1 MVADRSEVGLA
12 SARRDTGGK
21 STDSGTGA
29 AAVDAPKSVRRRPK
43 DRKVQIIRA
52 AARAFSERGYYPVG
66 VDEIA
71 AEVGISGPA
80 LYRHFANK
88 YALLVAAAEEGA
100 RHLLEVAQAADD
112 PRLAPAARLDAVLEA
127 ISEHTIDIRR
137 EAGLYRWERRYLE
150 RDDRI
155 RIRKIYDDLN
165 ATVAAPIAQLRPG
178 APQEDIALLAA
189 AVLSAV
195 ASIAAHR
202 TALSG
207 ARLLPLLHDMC
218 WALVRADLPPA
229 PPSPTPG
236 PATKGLP
243 VTSKR
248 EQLLTEAI
256 RIFGRQ
262 GYHEASIEEIGA
274 AVGINASS
282 VYRYFTSKSDLLAAA
297 FYRTGDRVAM
307 AITEALAEATSR
319 PGAACGIA
327 ERYAKLTFATPEIMP
342 VYYAEFSNLPQ
353 AEQHKLRAI
362 QRQNVLEWANLLDG
376 DPIEARF
383 RVHAAIGQVID
394 VGRAVR
400 FDSRPE
406 QLARVITLMG
416 AVLLGGES
424 GRGD

>member
-1 MVADRSEVGLA
+1 MVADRSEVDLAPARPEPGRRA
-12 SARRDTGGK
+12 SAE
-21 STDSGTGA
+21 GA
-29 AAVDAPKSVRRRPK
+29 PSVRRRPK

-80 LYRHFANK
+80 LYRHFTNK

-100 RHLLEVAQAADD
+100 QHLLNVAEGADD
-112 PRLAPAARLDAVLEA
+112 TRLDPVRRADALIRA
-127 ISEHTIDIRR
+127 ISEHTVDIRR

-150 RDDRI
+150 RDDRV
-155 RIRKIYDDLN
+155 RIKKIYDDLN
-165 ATVAAPIAQLRPG
+165 NTLAAPIALLRPE
-178 APQEDIALLAA
+178 APPADVAMLAA
-189 AVLSAV
+189 GVLSAI

-202 TALSG
+202 TALSS
-207 ARLLPLLHDMC
+207 ARLLPLLRQMS
-218 WALVRADLPPA
+218 WAILRTELPPA
-229 PPSPTPG
+229 PAEPDPG
-236 PATKGLP
+236 PPVRGIP

-282 VYRYFTSKSDLLAAA
+282 VYRYFASKADLLAAA
-297 FYRTGDRVAM
+297 FHRTGDRLAI

-319 PGAACGIA
+319 ADAARNVA
-327 ERYAKLTFATPEIMP
+327 DRYAKLSFAMPEIMA
-342 VYYAEFSNLPQ
+342 VYYAEFGNLPQ

-376 DPIEARF
+376 DPVEARF
-383 RVHAAIGQVID
+383 RVHAAISQVID
-394 VGRAVR
+394 VGRLIR

-406 QLARVITLMG
+406 QLARVTALMD
-416 AVLLGGES
+416 AVLLADKA
-424 GRGD
+424 RPDDARR

>member
-1 MVADRSEVGLA
+1 MVADRSEIGLA
-12 SARRDTGGK
+12 PARPDPGSRA
-21 STDSGTGA
+21 GA
-29 AAVDAPKSVRRRPK
+29 QGAPQVRRRPK

-80 LYRHFANK
+80 LYRHFTNK

-100 RHLLEVAQAADD
+100 RHLLTVAQTADD
-112 PRLAPAARLDAVLEA
+112 TRRDPAQRLDALIRA
-127 ISEHTIDIRR
+127 ISEHTIEIRR

-150 RDDRI
+150 RDDRV
-155 RIRKIYDDLN
+155 RIKRIYDDLN
-165 ATVAAPIAQLRPG
+165 STLAAPIALLRPA
-178 APQEDIALLAA
+178 APPADVAMLAA
-189 AVLSAV
+189 GVLSAI

-202 TALSG
+202 TALSS
-207 ARLLPLLHDMC
+207 ARLLPLLHELA
-218 WALVRADLPPA
+218 WAVLRTELPAAPVEPDPGLPVR
-229 PPSPTPG
+229 G
-236 PATKGLP
+236 IP

-282 VYRYFTSKSDLLAAA
+282 VYRYFASKSDLLAAA
-297 FYRTGDRVAM
+297 FYRTGDRLAI

-319 PGAACGIA
+319 EDAARRLA
-327 ERYAKLTFATPEIMP
+327 DRYAKLSFAMPEIMP

-353 AEQHKLRAI
+353 SEQHKLRAI

-376 DPIEARF
+376 DPVEARF

-394 VGRAVR
+394 VGRLIR
-400 FDSRPE
+400 FDSRPA
-406 QLARVITLMG
+406 QLARVTALMD
-416 AVLLGGES
+416 AVLLG
-424 GRGD
+424 

>member
-1 MVADRSEVGLA
+1 MVADRSEIGLA
-12 SARRDTGGK
+12 PARPDPGSRA
-21 STDSGTGA
+21 GA
-29 AAVDAPKSVRRRPK
+29 QGAPQVRRRPK

-80 LYRHFANK
+80 LYRHFTNK

-100 RHLLEVAQAADD
+100 RHLLTVARAADD
-112 PRLAPAARLDAVLEA
+112 VRLDPAQRLDALIRA
-127 ISEHTIDIRR
+127 ISEHTIEIRR

-150 RDDRI
+150 RDDRV
-155 RIRKIYDDLN
+155 RIKKIYDDLN
-165 ATVAAPIAQLRPG
+165 NTLAEP
-178 APQEDIALLAA
+178 IALLRPAA
-189 AVLSAV
+189 PPADVAMLAAGVLSAI

-202 TALSG
+202 TALSS
-207 ARLLPLLHDMC
+207 ARLLPLLHELA
-218 WALVRADLPPA
+218 WAVLRTELPAAPA
-229 PPSPTPG
+229 EPD
-236 PATKGLP
+236 PAQPARGIP

-282 VYRYFTSKSDLLAAA
+282 VYRYFASKSDLLAAA
-297 FYRTGDRVAM
+297 FYRTGDRLAI

-319 PGAACGIA
+319 EDAARRLA
-327 ERYAKLTFATPEIMP
+327 DRYAKLSFAMPEIMP

-353 AEQHKLRAI
+353 SEQQKLRAI

-376 DPIEARF
+376 DPVEARF

-394 VGRAVR
+394 VGRLIR
-400 FDSRPE
+400 FDSRPA
-406 QLARVITLMG
+406 QLARVTALMD
-416 AVLLGGES
+416 AVLLG
-424 GRGD
+424 

>member
-1 MVADRSEVGLA
+1 MVAEHGEVDLA
-12 SARRDTGGK
+12 AARP
-21 STDSGTGA
+21 DSGPTA
-29 AAVDAPKSVRRRPK
+29 AAAPAGHGSGATANRSGGEAGVRRRPK
-43 DRKVQIIRA
+43 DRKAQIVRA

-100 RHLLEVAQAADD
+100 RHLLQVAQAADD
-112 PRLAPAARLDAVLEA
+112 PALDPEPRLDAVIKA

-150 RDDRI
+150 REDRLRI
-155 RIRKIYDDLN
+155 RRIYDELN
-165 ATVAAPIAQLRPG
+165 DTIAAPIARLRPG
-178 APQEDIALLAA
+178 ADPADLRMLSA
-189 AVLSAV
+189 AVMSAV

-207 ARLLPLLHDMC
+207 ARLLPLLRDMC
-218 WALVRADLPPA
+218 WAILRTELPPA
-229 PPSPTPG
+229 PVDTEDE
-236 PATKGLP
+236 PAPRGLP

-282 VYRYFTSKSDLLAAA
+282 VYRYFSSKADLLAAA
-297 FYRTGDRVAM
+297 FHRTGDRVSV

-319 PGAACGIA
+319 PDAVRRIAA
-327 ERYAKLTFATPEIMP
+327 RQAKLTFAMPEIMP

-394 VGRAVR
+394 VGRLIR
-400 FDSRPE
+400 FDSRPA
-406 QLARVITLMG
+406 QLARVTALME
-416 AVLLGGES
+416 AVLLG
-424 GRGD
+424 

>member
-1 MVADRSEVGLA
+1 MVADRSEIGLA
-12 SARRDTGGK
+12 PARPDPGSRA
-21 STDSGTGA
+21 GA
-29 AAVDAPKSVRRRPK
+29 QGAPQVRRRPK

-80 LYRHFANK
+80 LYRHFTNK

-100 RHLLEVAQAADD
+100 RHLLTVAQTADD
-112 PRLAPAARLDAVLEA
+112 ARLDPAQRLDGLIRA
-127 ISEHTIDIRR
+127 ISEHTIEIRR

-150 RDDRI
+150 RDDRV
-155 RIRKIYDDLN
+155 RIKRIYDDLN
-165 ATVAAPIAQLRPG
+165 NTLAAPIALLRPA
-178 APQEDIALLAA
+178 APPADVAMLAA
-189 AVLSAV
+189 GVLSAI

-202 TALSG
+202 TALSS
-207 ARLLPLLHDMC
+207 ARLLPLLHELA
-218 WALVRADLPPA
+218 WAILRTELPAGPTEPEDGQPVR
-229 PPSPTPG
+229 G
-236 PATKGLP
+236 IP

-282 VYRYFTSKSDLLAAA
+282 VYRYFASKSDLLAAA
-297 FYRTGDRVAM
+297 FYRTGDRLAI

-319 PGAACGIA
+319 EDAARRLA
-327 ERYAKLTFATPEIMP
+327 DRYAKLSFAMPEIMP

-353 AEQHKLRAI
+353 SEQHKLRAI

-376 DPIEARF
+376 DPVEARF

-394 VGRAVR
+394 VGRLIR
-400 FDSRPE
+400 FDSRPA
-406 QLARVITLMG
+406 QLARVTALMD
-416 AVLLGGES
+416 AVLLG
-424 GRGD
+424 

>member
-1 MVADRSEVGLA
+1 MVADRSEIGLA
-12 SARRDTGGK
+12 PARPDPGSRAGAE
-21 STDSGTGA
+21 ST
-29 AAVDAPKSVRRRPK
+29 PQVRRRPK

-80 LYRHFANK
+80 LYRHFTNK

-100 RHLLEVAQAADD
+100 RHLLTVAEAADD
-112 PRLAPAARLDAVLEA
+112 ARLDPGQRLDALIRA
-127 ISEHTIDIRR
+127 ISEHTIEIRR

-150 RDDRI
+150 RDDRV
-155 RIRKIYDDLN
+155 RIKKIYDDLN
-165 ATVAAPIAQLRPG
+165 NTLAAPIALLRPA
-178 APQEDIALLAA
+178 APPADVAMLAA
-189 AVLSAV
+189 GVLSAI

-202 TALSG
+202 TALSS
-207 ARLLPLLHDMC
+207 ARLLPLLHEMA
-218 WALVRADLPPA
+218 WAVLRTELPAAPAEPDPDSPVR
-229 PPSPTPG
+229 G
-236 PATKGLP
+236 IP

-282 VYRYFTSKSDLLAAA
+282 VYRYFASKSDLLAAA
-297 FYRTGDRVAM
+297 FYRTGDRLAI

-319 PGAACGIA
+319 EDAARRLA
-327 ERYAKLTFATPEIMP
+327 DRYAKLTFAMPEIMP

-353 AEQHKLRAI
+353 SEQHKLRAI

-376 DPIEARF
+376 DPVEARF

-394 VGRAVR
+394 VGRLIR
-400 FDSRPE
+400 FDSRPA
-406 QLARVITLMG
+406 QLARVTALMD
-416 AVLLGGES
+416 AVLLG
-424 GRGD
+424 

>member
-1 MVADRSEVGLA
+1 MVAEHGEVDLA
-12 SARRDTGGK
+12 AARP
-21 STDSGTGA
+21 DSGPTA
-29 AAVDAPKSVRRRPK
+29 AAAPAGNGSGATANRSGGEAGVRRRPK
-43 DRKVQIIRA
+43 DRKAQIVRA

-100 RHLLEVAQAADD
+100 RHLLQVAQTADD
-112 PRLAPAARLDAVLEA
+112 PALDPEPRLDAVIKA

-150 RDDRI
+150 REDRLRI
-155 RIRKIYDDLN
+155 RRIYDELN
-165 ATVAAPIAQLRPG
+165 GTIAAPIARLRPG
-178 APQEDIALLAA
+178 ADPADLRMLSA
-189 AVLSAV
+189 AVMSAV

-207 ARLLPLLHDMC
+207 ARLLPLLRDMC
-218 WALVRADLPPA
+218 WAILRTELPPA
-229 PPSPTPG
+229 PVDTEDE
-236 PATKGLP
+236 PAPRGLP

-282 VYRYFTSKSDLLAAA
+282 VYRYFSSKADLLAAA
-297 FYRTGDRVAM
+297 FHRTGDRVSV

-319 PGAACGIA
+319 PDAVRRIAA
-327 ERYAKLTFATPEIMP
+327 RQAKLTFAMPEIMP

-394 VGRAVR
+394 VGRLIR
-400 FDSRPE
+400 FDSRPA
-406 QLARVITLMG
+406 QLARVTALME
-416 AVLLGGES
+416 AVLLG
-424 GRGD
+424 

>member
-1 MVADRSEVGLA
+1 MVADRSEVDIAGDR
-12 SARRDTGGK
+12 ARVVR
-21 STDSGTGA
+21 STAARSDAGATGA
-29 AAVDAPKSVRRRPK
+29 EPAQSVRRRPK

-52 AARAFSERGYYPVG
+52 AARAFSDRGYYPVG

-88 YALLVAAAEEGA
+88 YALLLAAAEEGA
-100 RHLLEVAQAADD
+100 LHLLKVARAADD
-112 PRLAPAARLDAVLEA
+112 PNLDPEPRLDALIRA

-150 RDDRI
+150 AEDRA
-155 RIRKIYDDLN
+155 RIRKVYDALN
-165 ATVAAPIAQLRPG
+165 ATLAEP
-178 APQEDIALLAA
+178 IALLRPTAPPADVAMLAA
-189 AVLSAV
+189 GVLSAI
-195 ASIAAHR
+195 ASISSHR
-202 TALSG
+202 TAL
-207 ARLLPLLHDMC
+207 ATTRLLPLLREMS
-218 WALVRADLPPA
+218 WSILRAELPPVPA
-229 PPSPTPG
+229 QPTPD
-236 PATKGLP
+236 PVPRGLP
-243 VTSKR
+243 ITSKR

-282 VYRYFTSKSDLLAAA
+282 VYRYFTSKADLLAAA
-297 FYRTGDRVAM
+297 FHRTGDRVAI

-319 PGAACGIA
+319 PDAVRQIA
-327 ERYAKLTFATPEIMP
+327 YRQARLTFATPEIMP

-376 DPIEARF
+376 DQVEARF
-383 RVHAAIGQVID
+383 RVHAAIAQIID
-394 VGRAVR
+394 VGRLTK
-400 FDSRPE
+400 FDTRPE
-406 QLARVITLMG
+406 HVARVCALME
-416 AVLLGGES
+416 AVLLG
-424 GRGD
+424 

>member
-1 MVADRSEVGLA
+1 MVADRSEAGLA
-12 SARRDTGGK
+12 TARP
-21 STDSGTGA
+21 DSGQ
-29 AAVDAPKSVRRRPK
+29 PVRRRPK

-80 LYRHFANK
+80 LYRHFTNK

-100 RHLLEVAQAADD
+100 RALLEVARAADD
-112 PRLAPAARLDAVLEA
+112 PAADPRERLDKLIRGIA
-127 ISEHTIDIRR
+127 EHTIEIRR

-150 RDDRI
+150 REDRVRI
-155 RIRKIYDDLN
+155 RRVYDDLN
-165 ATVAAPIAQLRPG
+165 ATLAEPIGALRP
-178 APQEDIALLAA
+178 AATEADVAMLAA
-189 AVLSAV
+189 SVLSVV
-195 ASIAAHR
+195 ASISAHR

-207 ARLLPLLHDMC
+207 TRLLPLLTGMC
-218 WALVRADLPPA
+218 WAVLRAELPPA
-229 PPSPTPG
+229 PGEPDPG
-236 PATKGLP
+236 PSVRGLP

-282 VYRYFTSKSDLLAAA
+282 VYRYFSSKADLLAAA
-297 FYRTGDRVAM
+297 FYRTGDRVAI
-307 AITEALAEATSR
+307 ALTEALAEATDR
-319 PGAACGIA
+319 PDAVRRIA
-327 ERYAKLTFATPEIMP
+327 GRYARLTFTMPEIMP

-383 RVHAAIGQVID
+383 RVHTALGQVID
-394 VGRAVR
+394 VGRLIR

-406 QLARVITLMG
+406 QLARVHALML
-416 AVLLGGES
+416 AVLLGEQPEPPAEP
-424 GRGD
+424 

>member
-12 SARRDTGGK
+12 PARPDPGSRARTE
-21 STDSGTGA
+21 GA
-29 AAVDAPKSVRRRPK
+29 PQVRRRPK

-80 LYRHFANK
+80 LYRHFTNK

-100 RHLLEVAQAADD
+100 RHLLTVAETADD
-112 PRLAPAARLDAVLEA
+112 TRLDPAQRLDALIRA
-127 ISEHTIDIRR
+127 ISEHTIEIRR

-150 RDDRI
+150 RDDRV
-155 RIRKIYDDLN
+155 RIKKIYDDLN
-165 ATVAAPIAQLRPG
+165 NTLAAPIALLRPA
-178 APQEDIALLAA
+178 APPADVAMLAA
-189 AVLSAV
+189 GVLSTI

-202 TALSG
+202 TALSS
-207 ARLLPLLHDMC
+207 ARLLPLLHEMA
-218 WALVRADLPPA
+218 WAVLRTELPAA
-229 PPSPTPG
+229 PPEPDPG
-236 PATKGLP
+236 QPMRGIP

-262 GYHEASIEEIGA
+262 GYHEASIEEVGA

-282 VYRYFTSKSDLLAAA
+282 VYRYFASKADLLAAA
-297 FYRTGDRVAM
+297 FYRTGDRLAI

-319 PGAACGIA
+319 EDAARRLA
-327 ERYAKLTFATPEIMP
+327 HRYAKLTFAMPEIMP

-353 AEQHKLRAI
+353 TEQHKLRAI

-376 DPIEARF
+376 DSVEARF

-394 VGRAVR
+394 VGRLIR
-400 FDSRPE
+400 FDSRPA
-406 QLARVITLMG
+406 QLARVTALMD
-416 AVLLGGES
+416 AVLLG
-424 GRGD
+424 

>member
-1 MVADRSEVGLA
+1 MVADRSEVHLA
-12 SARRDTGGK
+12 SVRP
-21 STDSGTGA
+21 
-29 AAVDAPKSVRRRPK
+29 DAGQSVRRRPK

-80 LYRHFANK
+80 LYRHFRNK

-100 RHLLEVAQAADD
+100 RHLLKVAEAADD
-112 PRLAPAARLDAVLEA
+112 PQQEPARRLDALIRA
-127 ISEHTIDIRR
+127 MSEHTIDIRR

-150 RDDRI
+150 QADRI

-165 ATVAAPIAQLRPG
+165 ATVAAPIALLRPT
-178 APQEDIALLAA
+178 APPEDVAMLAA
-189 AVLSAV
+189 AVLSAI
-195 ASIAAHR
+195 ASVSAHR
-202 TALSG
+202 TALSTT
-207 ARLLPLLHDMC
+207 RLLPLLHDMC
-218 WALVRADLPPA
+218 WSILRAELPPA
-229 PPSPTPG
+229 PQQRNPG
-236 PATKGLP
+236 PATRGLP

-297 FYRTGDRVAM
+297 FHRTGDRVAI

-319 PGAACGIA
+319 PDAVRRIA
-327 ERYAKLTFATPEIMP
+327 FGYARLTFSMPEIMP

-376 DPIEARF
+376 DPVEARF

-394 VGRAVR
+394 VGRLTK

-406 QLARVITLMG
+406 QLARVCALME
-416 AVLLGGES
+416 AVLLS
-424 GRGD
+424 AS

>member
-1 MVADRSEVGLA
+1 MVADRSEVGIAGDRARVARNDTA
-12 SARRDTGGK
+12 SARPDAGG
-21 STDSGTGA
+21 SRTGA
-29 AAVDAPKSVRRRPK
+29 EPAQSVRRRPK

-100 RHLLEVAQAADD
+100 LHLLKVARAADD
-112 PRLAPAARLDAVLEA
+112 PDLGPEARLDALIKA

-150 RDDRI
+150 ADDRA
-155 RIRKIYDDLN
+155 RIRKVYDALN
-165 ATVAAPIAQLRPG
+165 ATLAEPIGLLRPT
-178 APQEDIALLAA
+178 APPADVAMLAA
-189 AVLSAV
+189 GVLSAI
-195 ASIAAHR
+195 ASISAHR
-202 TALSG
+202 TALAT
-207 ARLLPLLHDMC
+207 ARLLPLLREMS
-218 WALVRADLPPA
+218 WSILRAELPPA
-229 PPSPTPG
+229 PTEPEPG
-236 PATKGLP
+236 PATRGLP

-282 VYRYFTSKSDLLAAA
+282 VYRYFTSKADLLAAA
-297 FYRTGDRVAM
+297 FHRTGDRVAI

-319 PGAACGIA
+319 PDAVRRIA
-327 ERYAKLTFATPEIMP
+327 YRQARLTFSMPEIMP
-342 VYYAEFSNLPQ
+342 VYYAEFGNLPQ
-353 AEQHKLRAI
+353 TEQHKLRAI

-376 DPIEARF
+376 DPVEARF
-383 RVHAAIGQVID
+383 RVHAAIAQVID
-394 VGRAVR
+394 VGRLTK
-400 FDSRPE
+400 FDPRPE
-406 QLARVITLMG
+406 QLARVCALME
-416 AVLLGGES
+416 AVLC
-424 GRGD
+424 

>member
-1 MVADRSEVGLA
+1 MVAERSEIDLA
-12 SARRDTGGK
+12 PARPDRGSRAGATAASSA
-21 STDSGTGA
+21 
-29 AAVDAPKSVRRRPK
+29 RRRPK

-80 LYRHFANK
+80 LYRHFTNK

-100 RHLLEVAQAADD
+100 RHLLNVAVAADD
-112 PRLAPAARLDAVLEA
+112 ERLDPKGRLDRLIRA
-127 ISEHTIDIRR
+127 IGEHTIEIRR

-150 RDDRI
+150 PADRT
-155 RIRKIYDDLN
+155 RIKKIYDDLN
-165 ATVAAPIAQLRPG
+165 NTLATPIAQLRPA
-178 APQEDIALLAA
+178 APPADVAMLAA
-189 AVLSAV
+189 GVLSAI
-195 ASIAAHR
+195 ASISAHR
-202 TALSG
+202 TALSS
-207 ARLLPLLHDMC
+207 AKLLPLQADMA
-218 WALVRADLPPA
+218 WAMLRAELPPA
-229 PPSPTPG
+229 PAEPNTEPSVRG
-236 PATKGLP
+236 IP

-282 VYRYFTSKSDLLAAA
+282 VYRYFASKADLLAAA
-297 FYRTGDRVAM
+297 FYRTGDRLAI
-307 AITEALAEATSR
+307 AITEALAEATSKQD
-319 PGAACGIA
+319 AARRIA
-327 ERYAKLTFATPEIMP
+327 DRYAKLSFAMPEIMP

-376 DPIEARF
+376 DPVEARF

-394 VGRAVR
+394 VGRLIR
-400 FDSRPE
+400 FDSRPAHV
-406 QLARVITLMG
+406 ARVTALMD
-416 AVLLGGES
+416 AVLLG
-424 GRGD
+424 

>member
-1 MVADRSEVGLA
+1 MVAEHGEVDLA
-12 SARRDTGGK
+12 AARP
-21 STDSGTGA
+21 DSGPTAAAAPAGNGSGA
-29 AAVDAPKSVRRRPK
+29 AANRSGGEAGVRRRPK
-43 DRKVQIIRA
+43 DRKAQIVRA

-100 RHLLEVAQAADD
+100 RHLLQVAQAADD
-112 PRLAPAARLDAVLEA
+112 PALDPEPRLDAVIKA

-137 EAGLYRWERRYLE
+137 EAGLYRWESRYLE
-150 RDDRI
+150 RDDRL
-155 RIRKIYDDLN
+155 RIRRVYDELN
-165 ATVAAPIAQLRPG
+165 DTIAAPIARLRPG
-178 APQEDIALLAA
+178 ADRADLKMLSA
-189 AVLSAV
+189 AVMSAV

-207 ARLLPLLHDMC
+207 ARLLPLLRDMC
-218 WALVRADLPPA
+218 WAILRTELPPA
-229 PPSPTPG
+229 PVDTEDE
-236 PATKGLP
+236 PAPRGLP

-282 VYRYFTSKSDLLAAA
+282 VYRYFSSKADLLAAA
-297 FYRTGDRVAM
+297 FHRTGDRVSV

-319 PGAACGIA
+319 PDAVRRIAA
-327 ERYAKLTFATPEIMP
+327 RQAKLTFAMPEIMP

-394 VGRAVR
+394 VGRLIR
-400 FDSRPE
+400 FDSRPA
-406 QLARVITLMG
+406 QLARVTALME
-416 AVLLGGES
+416 AVLLG
-424 GRGD
+424 

>member
-1 MVADRSEVGLA
+1 MVAEHGEVDLA
-12 SARRDTGGK
+12 AARP
-21 STDSGTGA
+21 DSGPTA
-29 AAVDAPKSVRRRPK
+29 AAAPAGNGSGATANRSGGEAGVRRRPK
-43 DRKVQIIRA
+43 DRKAQIVRA

-100 RHLLEVAQAADD
+100 RHLLQVAQAADD
-112 PRLAPAARLDAVLEA
+112 PALDPEPRLDAVIKA

-150 RDDRI
+150 REDRLRI
-155 RIRKIYDDLN
+155 RRIYDELN
-165 ATVAAPIAQLRPG
+165 DTIAAPIARLRPG
-178 APQEDIALLAA
+178 ADPADLRMLSA
-189 AVLSAV
+189 AVMSAV

-207 ARLLPLLHDMC
+207 ARLLPLLRDMC
-218 WALVRADLPPA
+218 WAILRTELPPA
-229 PPSPTPG
+229 PVNTEDE
-236 PATKGLP
+236 PAPRGLP

-282 VYRYFTSKSDLLAAA
+282 VYRYFSSKADLLAAA
-297 FYRTGDRVAM
+297 FHRTGDRVSV

-319 PGAACGIA
+319 PDAVRRIAA
-327 ERYAKLTFATPEIMP
+327 RQAKLTFAMPEIMP

-394 VGRAVR
+394 VGRLIR
-400 FDSRPE
+400 FDSRPA
-406 QLARVITLMG
+406 QLARVTALME
-416 AVLLGGES
+416 AVLLG
-424 GRGD
+424 

>member
-12 SARRDTGGK
+12 PARAEPGK
-21 STDSGTGA
+21 RAGA
-29 AAVDAPKSVRRRPK
+29 PSVRRRPK

-80 LYRHFANK
+80 LYRHFTNK

-100 RHLLEVAQAADD
+100 RHLLTVAEAADD
-112 PRLAPAARLDAVLEA
+112 PRLDPAQRLDALIRA
-127 ISEHTIDIRR
+127 ISEHTVEIRR

-150 RDDRI
+150 RDDRV
-155 RIRKIYDDLN
+155 RIKKIYDDLN
-165 ATVAAPIAQLRPG
+165 NTLASPIALLRPG
-178 APQEDIALLAA
+178 TPPADVAMLAA
-189 AVLSAV
+189 GVLSAI

-202 TALSG
+202 TALSS
-207 ARLLPLLHDMC
+207 ARLLPLLREMA
-218 WALVRADLPPA
+218 WAVLRTELPPA
-229 PPSPTPG
+229 PAEPDPG
-236 PATKGLP
+236 PPVRGIP

-282 VYRYFTSKSDLLAAA
+282 VYRYFASKADLLAAA
-297 FYRTGDRVAM
+297 FYRTGDRLAI
-307 AITEALAEATSR
+307 AITEALAEAATR
-319 PGAACGIA
+319 EDAARRVA
-327 ERYAKLTFATPEIMP
+327 DRYARLSFAMPEIMP

-376 DPIEARF
+376 DPVEARF
-383 RVHAAIGQVID
+383 RVHAAISQVID
-394 VGRAVR
+394 VGRLIR
-400 FDSRPE
+400 FDSRPA
-406 QLARVITLMG
+406 QVARVTALMD
-416 AVLLGGES
+416 AVLLD
-424 GRGD
+424 RD

>member
-1 MVADRSEVGLA
+1 MVADRSEIGLA
-12 SARRDTGGK
+12 PARPDPGSRAGAQGG
-21 STDSGTGA
+21 
-29 AAVDAPKSVRRRPK
+29 PQVRRRPK

-80 LYRHFANK
+80 LYRHFTNK

-100 RHLLEVAQAADD
+100 RHLLTVAQTADD
-112 PRLAPAARLDAVLEA
+112 ARLDPAQRLDALIRA
-127 ISEHTIDIRR
+127 ISEHTIEIRR

-150 RDDRI
+150 RDDRV
-155 RIRKIYDDLN
+155 RIKRIYDDLN
-165 ATVAAPIAQLRPG
+165 NTLAAPIALLRP
-178 APQEDIALLAA
+178 ASPPADVAMLAA
-189 AVLSAV
+189 GVLSAI

-202 TALSG
+202 TALSS
-207 ARLLPLLHDMC
+207 ARLLPLLHELA
-218 WALVRADLPPA
+218 WAVLRTELPAAPAEPEPGSPVR
-229 PPSPTPG
+229 G
-236 PATKGLP
+236 IP

-282 VYRYFTSKSDLLAAA
+282 VYRYFASKSDLLAAA
-297 FYRTGDRVAM
+297 FYRTGDRLAI

-319 PGAACGIA
+319 EDAARRLA
-327 ERYAKLTFATPEIMP
+327 DRYAKLSFAMPEIMP

-353 AEQHKLRAI
+353 SEQHKLRAI

-376 DPIEARF
+376 DPVEARF

-394 VGRAVR
+394 VGRLIR
-400 FDSRPE
+400 FDSRPA
-406 QLARVITLMG
+406 QLARVTALMD
-416 AVLLGGES
+416 AVLLG
-424 GRGD
+424 

>member
-1 MVADRSEVGLA
+1 MVADRSEVGIAGDRLRG
-12 SARRDTGGK
+12 ARNDTAAARSDAGG
-21 STDSGTGA
+21 SGTGA
-29 AAVDAPKSVRRRPK
+29 EPAQSVRRRPK

-100 RHLLEVAQAADD
+100 LHLLKVAQAADN
-112 PRLAPAARLDAVLEA
+112 PKLEPEARLDALIKA

-150 RDDRI
+150 ADDRA
-155 RIRKIYDDLN
+155 RIRKVYDALN
-165 ATVAAPIAQLRPG
+165 ATLAEPIAQLRPT
-178 APQEDIALLAA
+178 APPADVAMLAA
-189 AVLSAV
+189 GVLSA
-195 ASIAAHR
+195 IAGISSHR
-202 TALSG
+202 TALAT
-207 ARLLPLLHDMC
+207 ARLLPLLREMS
-218 WALVRADLPPA
+218 WSILRAELPPA
-229 PPSPTPG
+229 PTEPQPG
-236 PATKGLP
+236 PVTRGLP

-256 RIFGRQ
+256 RIFGRK

-282 VYRYFTSKSDLLAAA
+282 VYRYFTSKADLLAAA
-297 FYRTGDRVAM
+297 FFRTGDRVAI

-319 PGAACGIA
+319 PDAVRRIA
-327 ERYAKLTFATPEIMP
+327 YRQARLTFAMPEIMP

-376 DPIEARF
+376 DPVEARF
-383 RVHAAIGQVID
+383 RVHAAIAQVID
-394 VGRAVR
+394 VGRLTK
-400 FDSRPE
+400 FDPRPE
-406 QLARVITLMG
+406 QLARVCALME
-416 AVLLGGES
+416 AVLCV
-424 GRGD
+424 

>member
-12 SARRDTGGK
+12 SARPDTAA
-21 STDSGTGA
+21 SRTGA
-29 AAVDAPKSVRRRPK
+29 EPAQSVRRRPK

-100 RHLLEVAQAADD
+100 LHLLKIARAADD
-112 PRLAPAARLDAVLEA
+112 PNLDPEPRLDALIKA

-150 RDDRI
+150 ADDRA
-155 RIRKIYDDLN
+155 RIRKVYDALN
-165 ATVAAPIAQLRPG
+165 ATLAEPIGQLRPT
-178 APQEDIALLAA
+178 APPADVAMLAA
-189 AVLSAV
+189 GVLSAI
-195 ASIAAHR
+195 ASISSHR
-202 TALSG
+202 TTLAT
-207 ARLLPLLHDMC
+207 ARLMPLLREMS
-218 WALVRADLPPA
+218 WSILRAELPPA
-229 PPSPTPG
+229 PTEPEPA
-236 PATKGLP
+236 PATRGLP

-282 VYRYFTSKSDLLAAA
+282 VYRYFTSKADLLAAA
-297 FYRTGDRVAM
+297 FYRTGDRLAI
-307 AITEALAEATSR
+307 AITEALAEAASR
-319 PGAACGIA
+319 PDAARRIA
-327 ERYAKLTFATPEIMP
+327 YRYARLTFSMPEILP

-353 AEQHKLRAI
+353 AEQHKLRVI

-376 DPIEARF
+376 DSVEARF
-383 RVHAAIGQVID
+383 RVHAAIAQVID
-394 VGRAVR
+394 VGRLTK
-400 FDSRPE
+400 FDPRPE
-406 QLARVITLMG
+406 QLARVCALME
-416 AVLLGGES
+416 AVLLGFE
-424 GRGD
+424 